1 MAYKEGRTARKSK
14 PETAAFSYELF
25 ELAQTLR
32 IRPRTDSIGGS
43 DAQRHGGS
51 SHLPFIQLA
60 SWHEDA
66 FGSLLVLLCSNGA
79 LLVWSKD
86 CAGNPFTKQISWYQ
100 NPSRAIKA
108 ICLDPSGCWL
118 VCACMD
124 THLYIVP
131 LSAAIKTEGRKSVSN
146 CPWAKDDITK
156 VLCSEKRAGLPCSVA
171 WWHTADDF
179 NMCIVGTELGE
190 VVFVDLCNGKAILSV
205 DLKEGI
211 TSLEMMQDK
220 QHQSTCVMIST
231 VSGEAWQLILES
243 TSLPRRRFSMSSDPM
258 TSPSVASALGY
269 EMIGMMAI
277 PLESFQA
284 VTEWQDRLNPMPVK
298 SAVGETHFSV
308 QHARKQ
314 VFIGAHN
321 LRTDILQVYDTDVA
335 HLPMFIYQLRAS
347 TSKLVLTDRLLFTVV
362 QPEQDKMYLSI
373 LSSQLAETS
382 MSPPR
387 QQRTDSSIIQT
398 FVLPSDEQIVSLF
411 KHSTMMDAMCAP
423 DREEPLPNRVYAVDG
438 CVLVTSSGVY
448 ECRPRISPEELFLDL
463 AVHNK
468 NNTAADMLAIISG
481 LDVNLLYQ
489 IAAERA
495 LQLSKYEHAMKLY
508 QLSKCPFHKRVAQF
522 AKHGRIGDIL
532 THLRQVLNK
541 HSDFH
546 TAERKQLSDFT
557 MYCFV
562 QQIMECS
569 TQPQKGKELSEAFSQ
584 FINDNFDYDESFA
597 LELLS
602 IHGLKEH
609 IFDLAKARGLM
620 SETLDM
626 LNRTGQMHLSSELL
640 HKLASRGF
648 TDVVSRSSH
657 GAFLYCMDPKDAVG
671 FLLAKPETILSHLK
685 FLMSYLVSL
694 EEESLLHIA
703 RVLDPSRPSFRSLVA
718 KLKTPRRRT
727 MSSSSIASMMS
738 LESTVSFTMDD
749 SRAPSLADVLH
760 VFLCCLMVLNS
771 RRESHRDP
779 TARMDSLNLVINSLK
794 TSSEQCGRKREGT
807 VEVQSQRVRLS
818 CGQHHT
824 AVVSAS
830 GDVYTWGKS
839 HKGRLGHGDLIEEE
853 GKSMPFRVEILHM
866 HRIKVLSVACGI
878 EHTLALC
885 RDGVYSWG
893 SSEYGQLGQGDTQ
906 QHTRPVYV
914 TELSD
919 KKCIAVVCGH
929 YHSLA
934 LSADQ
939 QVYSW
944 GWGVHGQLG
953 LDSIE
958 DALLP
963 SHVTS
968 LSGAFVTQLAAG
980 YSHTAVLT
988 TEGKVYTFG
997 GGLYGQLGLG
1007 TTSKQTLPQLVQAL
1021 EKDRIY
1027 LICCGSFETVAVS
1040 SEQKLF
1046 NWGRSPHY
1054 FRFHMRQE
1062 FRVKRS
1068 VQTKSGSL
1076 SHRLLPVQMDT
1087 SFPSPIKEIHCG
1099 NWHYLAVTEARQVFT
1114 WGFNDHGQ
1122 LGHSTSMDHLLF
1134 PTVVQK
1140 LNESFVA
1147 TASVGA
1153 EFSVAMDATGQV
1165 WVWGRSDSGQLGLDA
1180 GMIGSGK
1187 KEVTTPTLLSSLPVL
1202 NRVETN
1208 ASSESLHSSS
1218 EEIYDVDWK
1227 LPDLSHFSGRSV
1239 TYGRES
1245 LSIALNSLFEHYSPR
1260 VMIRHCMD
1268 IEDNLSLSIIYDKM
1282 GQWSQALGIR
1292 LRYLNQQQSDTSTL
1306 LEPALPAIEYSLR
1319 NYVST
1324 DFKDSKEENDHLT
1337 QMLKEVLGF
1346 WKNRGL
1352 AVTALENLLSD
1363 FLENVAYPLSL
1374 LIIREEVLH
1383 KDKTRE
1389 VPQDCTTPPKLLF
1402 GSEFMENIL
1411 EILSRQIHSGEKGGR
1426 YLEDVLEMTA
1436 DKGDLN
1442 SNAAEQVKFN
1452 IGEEEDIPAT
1462 EDQLIQK
1469 ITDNIKKDLE
1479 KSSFINLSVPTAAM
1493 VAAAAASQL
1502 RDWQNENPM
1511 QSLPKSSP
1519 DVVTFT
1525 CNHHFPRI
1533 YFMGVILPE
1542 FQQRMSELVLPLV
1555 QTTKT
1560 LLAQYKKTESLL
1572 LAACPVCVYNSLRVE
1587 QLERLP
1593 DTSSSNGTK
1602 TKFWEI

>member
-1 MAYKEGRTARKSK
+1 
-14 PETAAFSYELF
+14 
-25 ELAQTLR
+25 
-32 IRPRTDSIGGS
+32 
-43 DAQRHGGS
+43 
-51 SHLPFIQLA
+51 
-60 SWHEDA
+60 
-66 FGSLLVLLCSNGA
+66 
-79 LLVWSKD
+79 
-86 CAGNPFTKQISWYQ
+86 
-100 NPSRAIKA
+100 
-108 ICLDPSGCWL
+108 
-118 VCACMD
+118 
-124 THLYIVP
+124 
-131 LSAAIKTEGRKSVSN
+131 
-146 CPWAKDDITK
+146 
-156 VLCSEKRAGLPCSVA
+156 
-171 WWHTADDF
+171 
-179 NMCIVGTELGE
+179 
-190 VVFVDLCNGKAILSV
+190 
-205 DLKEGI
+205 
-211 TSLEMMQDK
+211 
-220 QHQSTCVMIST
+220 
-231 VSGEAWQLILES
+231 
-243 TSLPRRRFSMSSDPM
+243 
-258 TSPSVASALGY
+258 
-269 EMIGMMAI
+269 
-277 PLESFQA
+277 
-284 VTEWQDRLNPMPVK
+284 
-298 SAVGETHFSV
+298 
-308 QHARKQ
+308 
-314 VFIGAHN
+314 
-321 LRTDILQVYDTDVA
+321 
-335 HLPMFIYQLRAS
+335 
-347 TSKLVLTDRLLFTVV
+347 
-362 QPEQDKMYLSI
+362 
-373 LSSQLAETS
+373 
-382 MSPPR
+382 
-387 QQRTDSSIIQT
+387 
-398 FVLPSDEQIVSLF
+398 
-411 KHSTMMDAMCAP
+411 
-423 DREEPLPNRVYAVDG
+423 
-438 CVLVTSSGVY
+438 
-448 ECRPRISPEELFLDL
+448 
-463 AVHNK
+463 
-468 NNTAADMLAIISG
+468 
-481 LDVNLLYQ
+481 
-489 IAAERA
+489 
-495 LQLSKYEHAMKLY
+495 
-508 QLSKCPFHKRVAQF
+508 
-522 AKHGRIGDIL
+522 
-532 THLRQVLNK
+532 
-541 HSDFH
+541 
-546 TAERKQLSDFT
+546 
-557 MYCFV
+557 
-562 QQIMECS
+562 
-569 TQPQKGKELSEAFSQ
+569 
-584 FINDNFDYDESFA
+584 
-597 LELLS
+597 
-602 IHGLKEH
+602 
-609 IFDLAKARGLM
+609 
-620 SETLDM
+620 
-626 LNRTGQMHLSSELL
+626 
-640 HKLASRGF
+640 
-648 TDVVSRSSH
+648 
-657 GAFLYCMDPKDAVG
+657 
-671 FLLAKPETILSHLK
+671 
-685 FLMSYLVSL
+685 
-694 EEESLLHIA
+694 
-703 RVLDPSRPSFRSLVA
+703 
-718 KLKTPRRRT
+718 
-727 MSSSSIASMMS
+727 
-738 LESTVSFTMDD
+738 
-749 SRAPSLADVLH
+749 
-760 VFLCCLMVLNS
+760 
-771 RRESHRDP
+771 
-779 TARMDSLNLVINSLK
+779 MDSLNLVINSLK

-1054 FRFHMRQE
+1054 FRFHM
-1062 FRVKRS
+1062 
-1068 VQTKSGSL
+1068 
-1076 SHRLLPVQMDT
+1076 
-1087 SFPSPIKEIHCG
+1087 IHCG

-1165 WVWGRSDSGQLGLDA
+1165 WVWGRSDSGQ
-1180 GMIGSGK
+1180 
-1187 KEVTTPTLLSSLPVL
+1187 
-1202 NRVETN
+1202 
-1208 ASSESLHSSS
+1208 SLHSSS